1 MMSKA
6 FEYTCK
12 VTLPT
17 YGEVTIEAEYYQ
29 GHMGTYWVP
38 PDPDEIN
45 VVTVTTSE
53 GQPITLTDEEHEQY
67 YYLMLEA
74 VSEAHSA
81 YLDKQFNQYA
91 EEYLATLDKD
101 IPY

>member
-1 MMSKA
+1 MPTN
-6 FEYTCK
+6 FDYTCK

-45 VVTVTTSE
+45 VKTIIGSDN
-53 GQPITLTDEEHEQY
+53 QIITMTDEEYEQY
-67 YYLMLEA
+67 YHLMLEA

-91 EEYLATLDKD
+91 EDYLSSLDKD
-101 IPY
+101 MPF